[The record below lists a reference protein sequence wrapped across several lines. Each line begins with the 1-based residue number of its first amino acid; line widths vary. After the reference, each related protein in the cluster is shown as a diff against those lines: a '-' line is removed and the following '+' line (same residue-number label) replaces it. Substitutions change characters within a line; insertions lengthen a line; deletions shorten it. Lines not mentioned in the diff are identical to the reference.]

1 MAREAAVDRRVRC
14 PLRWLR
20 CPTWARPARVFPG
33 RRLARARARAPPHAR
48 EPARERR
55 RGAGRA
61 WERPRSWARGCPCR
75 RRDRLPC
82 RLMSRWEDKR
92 DRVGQRTSER
102 HGIETASREEGM
114 GVPIETMEKVFFAS
128 IAHDRAGTRG
138 GARDATSDLGHAPR
152 RSSRLPSLG
161 LSRSRR
167 PAGLAPW
174 GAGLG
179 ACGVEGGRKGSR
191 GQSQSRVVS
200 GQRFWQPPLG
210 VVSVGR
216 DSRSED
222 AAPGRK
228 RAGGGGCGI
237 THVLLLRSLLGHR
250 LELFHCG
257 VGGYGKVWSAR
268 VWARDGKRAPAGHA

>member
-1 MAREAAVDRRVRC
+1 MNIREAWDRDGIKR
-14 PLRWLR
+14 
-20 CPTWARPARVFPG
+20 G
-33 RRLARARARAPPHAR
+33 RD
-48 EPARERR
+48 
-55 RGAGRA
+55 G
-61 WERPRSWARGCPCR
+61 
-75 RRDRLPC
+75 
-82 RLMSRWEDKR
+82 
-92 DRVGQRTSER
+92 
-102 HGIETASREEGM
+102 
-114 GVPIETMEKVFFAS
+114 GVEIGKMEKVFFAA

-191 GQSQSRVVS
+191 GQSRVVS

-216 DSRSED
+216 DFRSRGGRRPRPETRGRRWMRDHSRSSSF
-222 AAPGRK
+222 PSWPPSRTFPLRGRGL
-228 RAGGGGCGI
+228 RVGAGQRGWGGG
-237 THVLLLRSLLGHR
+237 
-250 LELFHCG
+250 
-257 VGGYGKVWSAR
+257 A
-268 VWARDGKRAPAGHA
+268 RAPAGHA

>member
-1 MAREAAVDRRVRC
+1 
-14 PLRWLR
+14 
-20 CPTWARPARVFPG
+20 
-33 RRLARARARAPPHAR
+33 
-48 EPARERR
+48 
-55 RGAGRA
+55 
-61 WERPRSWARGCPCR
+61 
-75 RRDRLPC
+75 
-82 RLMSRWEDKR
+82 
-92 DRVGQRTSER
+92 
-102 HGIETASREEGM
+102 M

-216 DSRSED
+216 DLRSRG
-222 AAPGRK
+222 GRRPRPETRGRRWMRDHSRPSSSFPSWPPSRTFPLRGRGLREGLVSAGVGEGWQA
-228 RAGGGGCGI
+228 RAGG
-237 THVLLLRSLLGHR
+237 
-250 LELFHCG
+250 
-257 VGGYGKVWSAR
+257 AR
-268 VWARDGKRAPAGHA
+268 VRSIPRHLVFRLAWKARRRTNNRAGSERSTHCQSGHSSPRPCRRRTS

>member
-1 MAREAAVDRRVRC
+1 
-14 PLRWLR
+14 
-20 CPTWARPARVFPG
+20 
-33 RRLARARARAPPHAR
+33 
-48 EPARERR
+48 
-55 RGAGRA
+55 
-61 WERPRSWARGCPCR
+61 
-75 RRDRLPC
+75 
-82 RLMSRWEDKR
+82 
-92 DRVGQRTSER
+92 
-102 HGIETASREEGM
+102 M

-167 PAGLAPW
+167 PAGFAPW

>member
-1 MAREAAVDRRVRC
+1 
-14 PLRWLR
+14 
-20 CPTWARPARVFPG
+20 
-33 RRLARARARAPPHAR
+33 
-48 EPARERR
+48 
-55 RGAGRA
+55 
-61 WERPRSWARGCPCR
+61 
-75 RRDRLPC
+75 
-82 RLMSRWEDKR
+82 
-92 DRVGQRTSER
+92 
-102 HGIETASREEGM
+102 M

-257 VGGYGKVWSAR
+257 VGGYGWVPVSAGVGEGWQARAGGAR
-268 VWARDGKRAPAGHA
+268 VRSIPRHLVFRRSCKSAPANEQSGGFRAVDSLSIRAFVAASMSPPYFLSMATTSSSPWPVIEQSV